1 MAWWNIFGTMK
12 MVDAA
17 ADTIKTGTSM
27 LDNAFFTEQE
37 RAAAMQKFTDTWLG
51 IQDKIA
57 SENSLSSITR
67 RILAYMIMGTFLA
80 LVVFAC
86 LIWKLDPAWS
96 AYVLKVLA
104 ETQIGVLA
112 VAVGT
117 TYFVFYEY
125 KKIKN
130 GAKNG

>member
-1 MAWWNIFGTMK
+1 MGFLDIFGTTK
-12 MVDAA
+12 AVETV
-17 ADTIKTGTSM
+17 ADTVKSGVGM
-27 LDNAFFTEQE
+27 LDNAFFTDQE
-37 RAAAMQKFTDTWLG
+37 RAVAAQKFTETWLS

-67 RILAYMIMGTFLA
+67 RILAYMIMSTFLG

-86 LIWKLDPAWS
+86 MIWKYDSAWS

-112 VAVGT
+112 VAVGA
-117 TYFVFYEY
+117 TYFIYYGY
-125 KKIKN
+125 KQARKDSK
-130 GAKNG
+130 

>member
-1 MAWWNIFGTMK
+1 MAWWDIFGTTK

-17 ADTIKTGTSM
+17 ADTIKTGTNM

-37 RAAAMQKFTDTWLG
+37 RAAMAQKFTETWLS

-67 RILAYMIMGTFLA
+67 RILAYMIMGTFLG
-80 LVVFAC
+80 LVVFSC
-86 LIWKLDPAWS
+86 LIWKWDPAWS

-117 TYFVFYEY
+117 TYFVYY
-125 KKIKN
+125 GYQKIKQ
-130 GAKNG
+130 GTQA

>member
-1 MAWWNIFGTMK
+1 MAWWSFLGTTK
-12 MVDAA
+12 VADAA
-17 ADTIKTGTSM
+17 ADTIKTGASM
-27 LDNAFFTEQE
+27 LDNAFFTDQE
-37 RAAAMQKFTDTWLG
+37 RAAAMQKFTETWLS

-86 LIWKLDPAWS
+86 LIWRLDQAWS

-125 KKIKN
+125 RKTKN
-130 GAKNG
+130 GANK

>member
-1 MAWWNIFGTMK
+1 MAWWSVFGTTK

-37 RAAAMQKFTDTWLG
+37 RSAAMQKFTETWLS

-67 RILAYMIMGTFLA
+67 RILAYMIMSTFLG

-86 LIWKLDPAWS
+86 MIWKYDSAWS

-112 VAVGT
+112 VAVGA
-117 TYFVFYEY
+117 TYFIYYGY
-125 KKIKN
+125 KQARKDSK
-130 GAKNG
+130 

>member
-1 MAWWNIFGTMK
+1 MAWWSVFGSTK
-12 MVDAA
+12 VVDAA

-37 RAAAMQKFTDTWLG
+37 RSAAAQKFTETWLS

-57 SENSLSSITR
+57 GENSLSSITR

-86 LIWKLDPAWS
+86 LIWKYDTAWS

-125 KKIKN
+125 RKTKN
-130 GAKNG
+130 K